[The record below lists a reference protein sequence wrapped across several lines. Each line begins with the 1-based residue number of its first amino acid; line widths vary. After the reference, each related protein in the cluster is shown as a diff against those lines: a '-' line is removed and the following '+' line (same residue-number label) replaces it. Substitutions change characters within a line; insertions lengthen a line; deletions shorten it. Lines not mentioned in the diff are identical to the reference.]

1 MDGKTRMLR
10 DIENEVEATQT
21 WIGKR
26 RLDSRVMA
34 AIAAVPREQFV
45 PDEFADCA
53 YHNGPLAI
61 GYGQTVSQPY
71 IVALMT
77 DLLAPAPGD
86 VVLEIGTGSG
96 YQAAVLS
103 RLVKEVY
110 SLEIIPELAEAAARR
125 LRNLGYLNVTVRA
138 ADGYE
143 GWAEHAPY
151 DGIIVTAAAGHVPE
165 PLLAQLRP
173 GGRLV
178 IPVGPPHANQSLE
191 LITKAT
197 DGAVARR
204 GILPV
209 VFVPFT
215 GRWGRPQTNPSPE

>member
-10 DIENEVEATQT
+10 DIENEVEATRT

-45 PDEFADCA
+45 PDEFAGCA
-53 YHNGPLAI
+53 YRNGPLAI

-77 DLLAPAPGD
+77 DLLEPAPGD

-103 RLVKEVY
+103 RLVKF
-110 SLEIIPELAEAAARR
+110 
-125 LRNLGYLNVTVRA
+125 
-138 ADGYE
+138 
-143 GWAEHAPY
+143 
-151 DGIIVTAAAGHVPE
+151 
-165 PLLAQLRP
+165 
-173 GGRLV
+173 V
-178 IPVGPPHANQSLE
+178 IG
-191 LITKAT
+191 K
-197 DGAVARR
+197 
-204 GILPV
+204 
-209 VFVPFT
+209 
-215 GRWGRPQTNPSPE
+215 TNFL